1 MTRVLLYS
9 DEPILAKGLESVL
22 RQIEGFELL
31 PTSNSLA
38 SLMEQITQD
47 APDLVLMD
55 LTAEITF
62 AVLSDMKHAMS
73 RSRIVLWVNSI
84 STELAFQAMGLG
96 VRGILRK
103 TLPTELQVKCLQK
116 VQAGELWFEK
126 ALTDSFLCAR
136 RVALTQREGQLVSLL
151 SQGLKNKEIATTLM
165 ISEGTVKVYLS
176 RLFQKVGVK
185 DRFELALFG
194 LKNLTTGQ
202 LPVGEKGQLGG
213 EGEAQPVHL
222 RESREDPP
230 GEERAGCRH
239 HCHARQA
246 NPPAI
251 APHQYGERH
260 RDVEQRGSRK
270 GEHQGREEHRA
281 AGGQGFARHGRF
293 LARAGERHGNHHQEE
308 GAEVA
313 QRAGLIEK
321 ALGAAVDA
329 GIEPDE
335 LRPVAGG
342 RRELEIEIDAGEERG
357 GGRRPIEQ
365 ASAAHGVGLPARAIG
380 AIEEDVNRD
389 GEEQYTRRAGRRRSP
404 ARIDRGGRQAGQED
418 AEEGHECGV

>member
-1 MTRVLLYS
+1 VRDREYMDRLFAKVENMTRILLYS

-31 PTSNSLA
+31 PTCGTVA
-38 SLMEQITQD
+38 CLMEQLTQG
-47 APDLVLMD
+47 APDLILMD
-55 LTAEITF
+55 LTSEITF
-62 AVLSDMKHAMS
+62 AVLTEMKHVMTS
-73 RSRIVLWVNSI
+73 CKIVLWVNFI

-202 LPVGEKGQLGG
+202 IPVGDRGHRASAMPG
-213 EGEAQPVHL
+213 L
-222 RESREDPP
+222 RSLVLERPA
-230 GEERAGCRH
+230 ERAEAP
-239 HCHARQA
+239 ARL
-246 NPPAI
+246 PIP
-251 APHQYGERH
+251 
-260 RDVEQRGSRK
+260 
-270 GEHQGREEHRA
+270 
-281 AGGQGFARHGRF
+281 
-293 LARAGERHGNHHQEE
+293 
-308 GAEVA
+308 
-313 QRAGLIEK
+313 
-321 ALGAAVDA
+321 
-329 GIEPDE
+329 
-335 LRPVAGG
+335 LRPVAS
-342 RRELEIEIDAGEERG
+342 R
-357 GGRRPIEQ
+357 
-365 ASAAHGVGLPARAIG
+365 H
-380 AIEEDVNRD
+380 
-389 GEEQYTRRAGRRRSP
+389 Y
-404 ARIDRGGRQAGQED
+404 
-418 AEEGHECGV
+418 

>member
-31 PTSNSLA
+31 PTSNTLS
-38 SLMEQITQD
+38 SLMEQITQG

-62 AVLSDMKHAMS
+62 AVLSDMKHAMN

-116 VQAGELWFEK
+116 VQSGELWFEK

-202 LPVGEKGQLGG
+202 LPVGEKGQRVGASSMPG
-213 EGEAQPVHL
+213 L
-222 RESREDPP
+222 RSLVLDRPLEPQRVQQEPQRFGPP
-230 GEERAGCRH
+230 
-239 HCHARQA
+239 
-246 NPPAI
+246 
-251 APHQYGERH
+251 
-260 RDVEQRGSRK
+260 
-270 GEHQGREEHRA
+270 
-281 AGGQGFARHGRF
+281 
-293 LARAGERHGNHHQEE
+293 
-308 GAEVA
+308 
-313 QRAGLIEK
+313 
-321 ALGAAVDA
+321 
-329 GIEPDE
+329 
-335 LRPVAGG
+335 LRP
-342 RRELEIEIDAGEERG
+342 I
-357 GGRRPIEQ
+357 
-365 ASAAHGVGLPARAIG
+365 
-380 AIEEDVNRD
+380 VNR
-389 GEEQYTRRAGRRRSP
+389 Y
-404 ARIDRGGRQAGQED
+404 
-418 AEEGHECGV
+418 